1 MANIDKEKYNV
12 QYGRIFIDKR
22 IEELNTRKE
31 DFVTF
36 RYYHKKKKAFTKS
49 IQKPYDEALTLCYW
63 RADDGRYKNFLFV
76 IDSNEQNRF
85 IYIISKNVSF
95 LKIGCLGKYPIFFVY
110 ILHNNQTI
118 INNPIYLRS
127 KGFSLHIP
135 ITYPPKQ

>member
-1 MANIDKEKYNV
+1 MANIDKDKYNV

-36 RYYHKKKKAFTKS
+36 RYYRKKQQEYGKS
-49 IQKPYDEALTLCYW
+49 IQMPYDDALTLSHW
-63 RADDGRYKNFLFV
+63 RMDDGRYKNFLFV

-95 LKIGCLGKYPIFFVY
+95 FENRLLGKVADFFCLY
-110 ILHNNQTI
+110 ITQ
-118 INNPIYLRS
+118 
-127 KGFSLHIP
+127 
-135 ITYPPKQ
+135 

>member
-1 MANIDKEKYNV
+1 MNLVVSNILSTFATELRKQLKVTIMANIDKEKYNV
-12 QYGRIFIDKR
+12 QYGRIFINKR

-76 IDSNEQNRF
+76 IDSNE
-85 IYIISKNVSF
+85 
-95 LKIGCLGKYPIFFVY
+95 
-110 ILHNNQTI
+110 
-118 INNPIYLRS
+118 
-127 KGFSLHIP
+127 
-135 ITYPPKQ
+135 

>member
-1 MANIDKEKYNV
+1 MVVSEKMRTFATELRKQLKVTIMANIDKEKYNV

-76 IDSNEQNRF
+76 IDSNE
-85 IYIISKNVSF
+85 
-95 LKIGCLGKYPIFFVY
+95 
-110 ILHNNQTI
+110 
-118 INNPIYLRS
+118 
-127 KGFSLHIP
+127 
-135 ITYPPKQ
+135 